1 MFDRDQGGIMAVVLR
16 FTFNGLTKDKYKK
29 ITDRL
34 EKVGAGAPEGRL
46 YHICFGDPN
55 NLLISDIWDTRE
67 AFDRFGEV
75 VMPICRELG
84 AEPSEPTEFPVHNI
98 IEGARTKTAKR

>member
-1 MFDRDQGGIMAVVLR
+1 MAVVLR
-16 FTFNGLTKDKYKK
+16 FTFNGLTPDKYEK

-34 EKVGAGAPEGRL
+34 DKVGSGAPEGRL

-67 AFDRFGEV
+67 AFDRFSEV

-84 AEPSEPTEFPVHNI
+84 VEPSQPTEFPVHNI
-98 IEGARTKTAKR
+98 IEGTRTKAAQR